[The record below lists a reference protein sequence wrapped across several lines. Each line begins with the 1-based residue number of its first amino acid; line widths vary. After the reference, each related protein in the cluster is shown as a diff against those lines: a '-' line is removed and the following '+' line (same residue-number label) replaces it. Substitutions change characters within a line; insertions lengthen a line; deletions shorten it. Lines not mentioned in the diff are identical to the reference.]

1 MEKINIDDIK
11 YQDFIKE
18 DNIYGVVFIYDEM
31 IGGLFNKIDNGFDY
45 LKLKLSDPTEM
56 DYIDYEVIQAD
67 SVQEIQD
74 YVDKLSNDSDKL
86 LHAEGYYQKQN
97 FDDEEDFE
105 YTKKNYRYISDFFNT
120 DNDLDYC
127 YPKINY
133 DKYVPIVYSKF
144 FETETVELLGD
155 VNWLLDNIDSNDK
168 IWKDFFK
175 ETKEKY
181 RDLMLKLQN
190 IFLNGYWINMHRK
203 CLQYDCFGY
212 KDLLVKCDKL
222 LSSYSKVQ

>member
-1 MEKINIDDIK
+1 MEKINIENIK
-11 YQDFIKE
+11 YENFIKE

-31 IGGLFNKIDNGFDY
+31 IGGLFSKIDNRYDY

-56 DYIDYEVIQAD
+56 DYIDCEVILVD

-86 LHAEGYYQKQN
+86 LFAEGYYQKQN

-120 DNDLDYC
+120 DNDLSYC
-127 YPKINY
+127 YPQINY

-181 RDLMLKLQN
+181 S
-190 IFLNGYWINMHRK
+190 IEI
-203 CLQYDCFGY
+203 
-212 KDLLVKCDKL
+212 
-222 LSSYSKVQ
+222 